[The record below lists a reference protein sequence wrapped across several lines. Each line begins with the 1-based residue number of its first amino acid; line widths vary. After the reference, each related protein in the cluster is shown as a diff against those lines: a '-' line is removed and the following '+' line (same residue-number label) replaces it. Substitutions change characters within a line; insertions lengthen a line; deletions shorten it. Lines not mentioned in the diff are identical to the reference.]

1 MSQFNTKFLTID
13 DFSDIEAL
21 FNSQNKIMGFEKTED
36 FSSKFLSDM
45 RLAMS
50 GSHLKVVG
58 VYSDNILKGTVGG
71 HFNPQLNFWLIT
83 RSLVESGDGLN
94 SFRNYSLIFDAAI
107 TPLIEYAEQHNFYS
121 FYSCRHLKQV
131 SAHYKIRKSATSD
144 KGLFQDFECGSFRYE
159 QYEEAVYG
167 PNERPKITLHDF
179 FYGENIKPVTT
190 VITHWV
196 LKQKYRQQIL
206 SHKNAEYKEVIQ
218 SIFPK

>member
-1 MSQFNTKFLTID
+1 
-13 DFSDIEAL
+13 
-21 FNSQNKIMGFEKTED
+21 MGFEKTED

-121 FYSCRHLKQV
+121 FYSSSTEENLEVFNFLEFATEFFLK
-131 SAHYKIRKSATSD
+131 
-144 KGLFQDFECGSFRYE
+144 
-159 QYEEAVYG
+159 
-167 PNERPKITLHDF
+167 N
-179 FYGENIKPVTT
+179 
-190 VITHWV
+190 
-196 LKQKYRQQIL
+196 
-206 SHKNAEYKEVIQ
+206 
-218 SIFPK
+218 